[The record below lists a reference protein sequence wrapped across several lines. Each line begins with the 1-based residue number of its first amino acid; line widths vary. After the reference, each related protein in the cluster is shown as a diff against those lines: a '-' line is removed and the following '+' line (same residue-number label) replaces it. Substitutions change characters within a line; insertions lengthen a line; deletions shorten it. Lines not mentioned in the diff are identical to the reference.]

1 MNPSF
6 PPEWQPLVTD
16 SAEKLRKLAL
26 DEDVKARVQDD
37 PLLKPLFW
45 RIAKRYVAGETA
57 GDAVERAA
65 DAKVRG
71 HAATVDYMGESC
83 RDEKAAGAETEAFL
97 SLIEALNERGIRGS
111 VSLDISH
118 LGSLISPDLG
128 FENTK
133 RIAEAA
139 AAGDREVMIS
149 MEGSDRTD
157 TTLDTFYR
165 FYEDLSSEF
174 DNLGITVQ
182 ARLHRT
188 EGDLLRLLERL
199 GRIRLVKGAYHESTS
214 IAFAR
219 GSEELA
225 RAYRGYATTLLRSG
239 HRCSI
244 ATHDRSIHFDLID
257 MIRRESLREHPYE
270 FECLFGLGTEQIDD
284 LNRQGHPTRE
294 YIVYGSEWF
303 LYVLNRIAE
312 EPVRLHYAVNDLL
325 SEPS

>member
-1 MNPSF
+1 MNPSL
-6 PPEWQPLVTD
+6 PPQWQSLVTD
-16 SAEKLRKLAL
+16 TVEKLRKLAL
-26 DEDVKARVQDD
+26 NEDIKDQVQTD
-37 PLLKPLFW
+37 PLFKPLFW

-57 GDAVERAA
+57 NDAVGRAA
-65 DAKVRG
+65 DANSRG

-97 SLIEALNERGIRGS
+97 SLIEALDERGIRGS
-111 VSLDISH
+111 ISLDISH

-128 FENTK
+128 FANTK

-139 AAGDREVMIS
+139 AVGDREVMIS

-157 TTLDTFYR
+157 TTLDTFHC
-165 FYEDLSSEF
+165 FYEDLSSEL

-188 EGDLLRLLERL
+188 EDDLPRLLERP

-225 RAYRGYATTLLRSG
+225 QAYRGYAITLLRSG

-244 ATHDRSIHFDLID
+244 ATHDRSIHFDLTN
-257 MIRRESLREHPYE
+257 MIRRESLCEHPYE
-270 FECLFGLGTEQIDD
+270 FECLLGLGTEQIDA
-284 LNRQGHPTRE
+284 LNQQGHHTRE

-312 EPVRLHYAVNDLL
+312 EPIRLHYAVNDLL
-325 SEPS
+325 SEPL